1 MGSKLRD
8 VIYERSIPDENSLDE
23 NNDQGH
29 DQEYEGEVGDEPI
42 NGCGSAVNK
51 FKQVSTN
58 IPNFTKV
65 LKTFLTLP

>member
-1 MGSKLRD
+1 MRD
-8 VIYERSIPDENSLDE
+8 VIYERSIPDENSFDE

-51 FKQVSTN
+51 FKLVVTN
-58 IPNFTKV
+58 IRNFKTV
-65 LKTFLTLP
+65 L